1 MIMIISERCTIQCP
15 IRLFQVKIQPIGKKW
30 RCFLSGLN
38 EYLMEIDELN
48 ENSSSEFLASHF
60 AHHQFYFIFNSMHH
74 GIWCGWNT
82 ERARASHT
90 QKKTRNQRNWN
101 VEQLNMQ
108 CNWIGFSS
116 AFVYLLQIETHIRAR
131 KYHMHGELIG
141 AWLRSFECAR
151 TSKRNR
157 SNHFPSLWSPKAG
170 RKSNVQ
176 FVFLYSSLLLLRHS
190 NHKYFFCVCSGC
202 IRFLCMSSAPK
213 TGTISNM
220 KSNVCSKNHHTKWWT
235 FYEFQ
240 GKSGF

>member
-1 MIMIISERCTIQCP
+1 MNIWWKLMSLMKTVVLNFLHRISLTINFTSFLTQCTM
-15 IRLFQVKIQPIGKKW
+15 
-30 RCFLSGLN
+30 
-38 EYLMEIDELN
+38 EYGVAEMP
-48 ENSSSEFLASHF
+48 SV
-60 AHHQFYFIFNSMHH
+60 
-74 GIWCGWNT
+74 
-82 ERARASHT
+82 RALHT

>member
-1 MIMIISERCTIQCP
+1 MVWLKYRACARFTHTKKDSEPTELERRT
-15 IRLFQVKIQPIGKKW
+15 VKHA
-30 RCFLSGLN
+30 
-38 EYLMEIDELN
+38 M
-48 ENSSSEFLASHF
+48 
-60 AHHQFYFIFNSMHH
+60 
-74 GIWCGWNT
+74 
-82 ERARASHT
+82 
-90 QKKTRNQRNWN
+90 
-101 VEQLNMQ
+101 QLNR
-108 CNWIGFSS
+108 FFS